1 MSRSDNKFTKV
12 ERLVSK
18 TVINDVF
25 EKGKQFFM
33 FPFKVFYAPNNLG
46 YNRVLISVPKRAH
59 KRAVERNLIK
69 RRIREAYRLNSKKG
83 ETTNFFDINIVYINN
98 NISNFEQIQNKLSDV
113 LERIQED
120 SAKAVISAAV
130 VPD

>member
-1 MSRSDNKFTKV
+1 M
-12 ERLVSK
+12 
-18 TVINDVF
+18 
-25 EKGKQFFM
+25 
-33 FPFKVFYAPNNLG
+33 
-46 YNRVLISVPKRAH
+46 
-59 KRAVERNLIK
+59 
-69 RRIREAYRLNSKKG
+69 NSKKG